1 MWYNHLGLLLLT
13 YPLGRWTWT
22 GCNRAII
29 QKFILQ
35 GVGFT
40 SHSENQTEKRKR
52 TKKKKKRSAQK
63 KSSNPQRFHRYGLVY
78 HSRFGRTEYSHPNSI
93 VLIQEKKAP
102 PGLSR
107 ERDDVREKR
116 VRGEQCNCSDNKR
129 RTRRRRRRTRNWRR
143 KRRKESLIERYLN
156 RI

>member
-29 QKFILQ
+29 QIFILQ

-52 TKKKKKRSAQK
+52 TKKKKNKVRKRKAPIHNGFIDMGWYIIHGSVGQ
-63 KSSNPQRFHRYGLVY
+63 N
-78 HSRFGRTEYSHPNSI
+78 I
-93 VLIQEKKAP
+93 LIQTP
-102 PGLSR
+102 SF
-107 ERDDVREKR
+107 
-116 VRGEQCNCSDNKR
+116 SS
-129 RTRRRRRRTRNWRR
+129 
-143 KRRKESLIERYLN
+143 KRRKLLRACRASETTCERREFAGSNATAATTNGGRGGGEGEQGIGDESDGR
-156 RI
+156 RA